1 MKFKKEISTFY
12 YKAEEKAL
20 KDFYELKCNIAEKI
34 EGENITI
41 RRNLF
46 PENVSSIFAFYDN
59 GHIIFQIWF
68 DTEFGG
74 YLLPTTICLHEG
86 GITLEF
92 NSIVYLGANNDD
104 GYIEKHLNDKQ
115 FNKVIDF
122 CIPLIAIFLNNL
134 LKIEKNHPCTDDC
147 TFYNY
152 KIKNSECDKM
162 FISKKEIASKK
173 GKK

>member
-1 MKFKKEISTFY
+1 MKFKKEISRYY
-12 YKAEEKAL
+12 YKAEEKAF
-20 KDFYELKCNIAEKI
+20 KGFHELKCNIAEKI

-41 RRNLF
+41 KRNLF

-86 GITLEF
+86 GVTLEF
-92 NSIVYLGANNDD
+92 NSSVYLGANNED
-104 GYIEKHLNDKQ
+104 GYTEKQLNESQ
-115 FNKVIDF
+115 FNKVINF
-122 CIPLIAIFLNNL
+122 CIPLVAKFLKNL

-152 KIKNSECDKM
+152 KIKNGDCDKM
-162 FISKKEIASKK
+162 FISKNNKKSKK
-173 GKK
+173 RN